1 MRLVILLLMFAG
13 MSYAQNTTNIPST
26 TAKPDDSG
34 RNYMRTLYIL
44 VGVSGTLLFALT
56 IVCLCARRRE
66 RRSVRDVIPASQQF
80 ANPVFSDPT
89 ESPYGRAVVGPAY
102 GPASPLYP
110 YLSSGLPFSY
120 TGEEGLYPRYES
132 DSSGG
137 Q

>member
-1 MRLVILLLMFAG
+1 MRLVILLLLFAG
-13 MSYAQNTTNIPST
+13 MSCAQNTTSVPST
-26 TAKPDDSG
+26 TVKPDDSG

-89 ESPYGRAVVGPAY
+89 EPAYGPAY
-102 GPASPLYP
+102 GPSSPIYP
-110 YLSSGLPFSY
+110 YLSSSLPFSY
-120 TGEEGLYPRYES
+120 AGDTGLYPRYES